1 MLRESEQTWIPV
13 VLTEYHWVRNVE
25 ALDWQSSIQTFTTL
39 VRILGSPEAT
49 SKPRCTSVDS
59 TLTLDEFCQ
68 AFAGVILRGISQNPR
83 PLAPGFIVNLCCAL
97 DDSRERLGSFGHR
110 PMAAKP

>member
-49 SKPRCTSVDS
+49 SKPGRAPVD
-59 TLTLDEFCQ
+59 TALALDEFCQ
-68 AFAGVILRGISQNPR
+68 AFAGVIFRGIS
-83 PLAPGFIVNLCCAL
+83 
-97 DDSRERLGSFGHR
+97 
-110 PMAAKP
+110 